1 MLDLSVS
8 LCSAARLLKSG
19 STLSH
24 APGPEWTKHTHTLSL
39 LLSVPPHSLLLPPTS
54 LSLSLSS
61 PPLSLS
67 LSLSPSCSLS
77 PPIPPFPPPSPSL
90 SLSHPLLSH
99 SPSLHLSQC

>member
-1 MLDLSVS
+1 MLDLSLS

-54 LSLSLSS
+54 LSLAIPI
-61 PPLSLS
+61 PPPPPSLS
-67 LSLSPSCSLS
+67 LPHSSWLLQLSLCLSLFFLS
-77 PPIPPFPPPSPSL
+77 TSL
-90 SLSHPLLSH
+90 SLSHSLCRLRSLS
-99 SPSLHLSQC
+99 C

>member
-1 MLDLSVS
+1 MLDLSLS

-39 LLSVPPHSLLLPPTS
+39 LLSVPPHSLLLPPPS

-67 LSLSPSCSLS
+67 LSPALLFSIPEL
-77 PPIPPFPPPSPSL
+77 PISHPQRYSTVATGPKSHWPGVL
-90 SLSHPLLSH
+90 SLVEW
-99 SPSLHLSQC
+99 